1 MHTAYSTITRTIPV
15 PTQKKGVVRRK
26 EIEGLRRSHS
36 EKKAQIINM
45 KNILFKTC
53 PKKIILNI
61 KKKAR
66 KCMKL

>member
-1 MHTAYSTITRTIPV
+1 
-15 PTQKKGVVRRK
+15 VVRRK

-66 KCMKL
+66 TCMKL